1 MQIALLTT
9 RPTWSDV
16 QSITLYCDAALCKNQ
31 VETDEDEHYN
41 STTLG
46 GTAVIVTVNDKLH
59 AVVMSPL
66 LGSVKNNNTLE
77 GRAIVRAMRY
87 VHDKLEG
94 KVTICSDAQSI
105 VTKWNEGKATPDTQL
120 SYIAY
125 SRYIETTNT
134 TLCWVPR
141 ELPFQRLADLCA
153 NLAGGL
159 RHETAY
165 SGETELACIV
175 NAFYQSWHNYRG
187 K

>member
-1 MQIALLTT
+1 MTQIKLLTT
-9 RPTWSDV
+9 RPSWSDV
-16 QSITLYCDAALCKNQ
+16 KNITLYCDAALCKNQ
-31 VETDEDEHYN
+31 VITEDEEHYN

-46 GTAVIVTVNDKLH
+46 GIAVVVTVNDKLY
-59 AVVMSPL
+59 ATIMSPVM
-66 LGSVKNNNTLE
+66 GSIKNNNTLE
-77 GRAIVRAMRY
+77 GRSIVRAMRY

-94 KVTICSDAQSI
+94 KVTVCSDAQSI
-105 VTKWNEGKATPDTQL
+105 VETWLSGKATPDTQL

-125 SRYIETTNT
+125 SRYKETTNVN
-134 TLCWVPR
+134 LCWVPR

-159 RHETAY
+159 RHETTY
-165 SGETELACIV
+165 IGSELEPVV